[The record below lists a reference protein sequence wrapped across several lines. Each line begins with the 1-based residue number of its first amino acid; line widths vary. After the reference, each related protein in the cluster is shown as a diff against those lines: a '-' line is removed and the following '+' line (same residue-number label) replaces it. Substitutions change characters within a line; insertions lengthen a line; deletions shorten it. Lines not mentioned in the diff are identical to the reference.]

1 MLECKQNHRKKP
13 RMLLV
18 LNWYDLTQKF
28 DCFSDSLHLGQV
40 SLNPVWDKKIY
51 SQRNI
56 SAQGS
61 FLQNKPILLSPPFC
75 SNSCRAGS
83 NAVWH
88 LWLKPVLST
97 KMNCMLVIKAAA
109 LFYRNISGIALMKY
123 SREERFGC
131 CFTLSILSK
140 PKLDSLWFPFRHEIN
155 HRVWIPQL
163 LHFILI

>member
-28 DCFSDSLHLGQV
+28 DCFSDSLRLGQV

-56 SAQGS
+56 STQGS

-97 KMNCMLVIKAAA
+97 INELYACNQSCSFVLQKYLRYSINEIFKRREIWM
-109 LFYRNISGIALMKY
+109 LFYI
-123 SREERFGC
+123 
-131 CFTLSILSK
+131 
-140 PKLDSLWFPFRHEIN
+140 IN
-155 HRVWIPQL
+155 SFKTKIG
-163 LHFILI
+163 